1 MPPTKTKSRKP
12 TSKKAITTAETH
24 PVPARGSGVAIS
36 EFTVGDEITHPLFG
50 DGKVTEIEGDKLTI
64 EFADGRI
71 KHIVDYYVRR
81 KK

>member
-12 TSKKAITTAETH
+12 SKKATPTAGT
-24 PVPARGSGVAIS
+24 PQPPARDSGAAIS
-36 EFTVGDEITHPLFG
+36 EFAGGDEIAHPLFG
-50 DGKVTEIEGDKLTI
+50 DGKVTEVEGDKLTI

>member
-1 MPPTKTKSRKP
+1 MPPTKTKPRKP
-12 TSKKAITTAETH
+12 TSKKPITTAE
-24 PVPARGSGVAIS
+24 PARGSGAAIS
-36 EFTVGDEITHPLFG
+36 EFTVGDEIAHPLFG
-50 DGKVTEIEGDKLTI
+50 DGKVTEVEGDKLTI